1 MNMEQAQ
8 WALQLVLKTPQDV
21 QNALGNIALMNA
33 IGTGIGNNAAHE
45 IGHQF
50 FGATGAGMDDG
61 SKNTYNGQGCSGQT
75 APWVYG
81 IGPVSWEDVTANAWQ
96 KTLAG
101 GWHD

>member
-8 WALQLVLKTPQDV
+8 WALPLVLRTAQDV
-21 QNALGNIALMNA
+21 QSALSSTALMNA

-50 FGATGAGMDDG
+50 FGRAGTGMDD
-61 SKNTYNGQGCSGQT
+61 SSTHTYNGQGCQGDV

-81 IGPVSWEDVTANAWQ
+81 TGPIGWEGVTANAW
-96 KTLAG
+96 KNRLSG
-101 GWHD
+101 GWHN